1 MAEQPTTTNKV
12 VRKVFASPGTAR
24 PSFGGSRGGGMSRP
38 GGNRPGGN
46 RPGGNRGGRSSF
58 ERPKPEFDQK
68 TINVRRVARVVSGG
82 RRFSFSVAL
91 VAGDKNGR
99 VGVGVGKAG
108 DTALAVEKALNKA
121 KKAMIRVPMTD
132 KKSIPHQVSA
142 KFKSARVAL
151 RPAPGRGL
159 VAGSAVRVV
168 LSIAGLHDV
177 NAKIVSRSKDKLNIA
192 RAAILALS
200 TLKTKVKKDGDNK

>member
-1 MAEQPTTTNKV
+1 MAEQTNNKV
-12 VRKVFASPGTAR
+12 TKKVFSSPGTAR
-24 PSFGGSRGGGMSRP
+24 SSFGGNNNRP
-38 GGNRPGGN
+38 GTNRPGGF
-46 RPGGNRGGRSSF
+46 NRGRRFGS
-58 ERPKPEFDQK
+58 ERPKPEFEQK

-91 VAGDKNGR
+91 VAGDKKGR

-108 DTALAVEKALNKA
+108 DTALAIEKALNSA
-121 KKAMIRVPMTD
+121 KKSMIKVALTD
-132 KKSIPHQVSA
+132 KNSISHEVSA
-142 KFKSARVAL
+142 KFKSARVEL

-177 NAKIVSRSKDKLNIA
+177 NAKIISRSKDKLNIA
-192 RAAILALS
+192 RATINALAGLKI
-200 TLKTKVKKDGDNK
+200 KTKKEVK